1 MAKKKTGTM
10 YLLLAAAG
18 VGVFI
23 YARKKKE
30 DDTKK
35 VAKAI
40 VEDAAHAEAVKQLE
54 GMSGYFGVS

>member
-1 MAKKKTGTM
+1 MAKKKGGGL

-30 DDTKK
+30 DQKT
-35 VAKAI
+35 VARAVDKA
-40 VEDAAHAEAVKQLE
+40 AAITEQVNQEAVQ
-54 GMSGYFGVS
+54 GYVMIGS